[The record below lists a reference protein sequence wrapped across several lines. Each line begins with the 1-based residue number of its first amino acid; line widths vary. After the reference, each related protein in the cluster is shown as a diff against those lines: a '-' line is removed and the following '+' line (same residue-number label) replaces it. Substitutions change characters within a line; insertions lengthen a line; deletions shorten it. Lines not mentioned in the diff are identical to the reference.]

1 VDRILIE
8 KSKRTVSLIS
18 GTETLKTYKV
28 ALGGKPVGAKDRKGD
43 HKTPEGTYTI
53 DGKVPNSKFHKALHI
68 SYLILAIGN
77 ARKSSVFR
85 RAVMQRYTGS
95 AKAGRWFGAKR

>member
-1 VDRILIE
+1 M
-8 KSKRTVSLIS
+8 SLIS

-43 HKTPEGTYTI
+43 HKTPEGTYAI

-68 SYLILAIGN
+68 SYPNPVDRERAKKLG
-77 ARKSSVFR
+77 VR
-85 RAVMQRYTGS
+85 RAVM
-95 AKAGRWFGAKR
+95 